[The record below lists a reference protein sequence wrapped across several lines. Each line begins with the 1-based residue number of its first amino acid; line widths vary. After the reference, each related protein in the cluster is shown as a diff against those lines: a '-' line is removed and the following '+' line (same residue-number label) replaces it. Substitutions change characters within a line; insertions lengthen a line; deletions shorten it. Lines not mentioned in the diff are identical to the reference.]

1 MSENKNPK
9 TKQSSPTMGPG
20 PGHGRGGK
28 IAEKPKDIKYSINRL
43 LIVLKPFRA
52 KLIIA
57 IILSV
62 LATILS
68 IIGPKVSSR
77 IITIVADGLFAKVNG
92 SGVIDFDKIL
102 SIIQMMLVIYA
113 GSFVFNFTQRILM
126 NKITQDIAYKLR
138 VDITS
143 KINRLPLK
151 YFDKKT
157 HGETLSVVTNDVDT
171 IATSLNES
179 LTNIITSVTAAIGIV
194 IMMLS
199 ISWQMTLVTLIT
211 LPLSLFLLSFI
222 IKNSQKYFVAQ
233 QNHLAT
239 LNGHIEEAYGGHTVI
254 KAFNYEDKSIEQFNV
269 YNKDLYESGWKAQF
283 LSGLMQPI
291 MNFVGNIGY
300 VFVAILGGYLAVRNL
315 ISIGDIQAF
324 IQYVRMYNQ
333 PIAQIAQA
341 SNVIQS
347 TLAASERVFNFL
359 DEQEV
364 TPDIANGASTKN
376 ISGRVV
382 FENVKFGYNEDQ
394 MIINDFNMEIYPG
407 RKIAIVGPTGAG
419 KTTLVNLLMRF
430 YELNGGAIYIDDTNI
445 TDFKR
450 SDLRRLFGIVL
461 QDAWLFNGTIMENLR
476 FGNLNAT
483 DAQVV
488 DAADRA
494 YVDHFIKTLEHGY
507 ETEINEESSNISQ
520 GQKQLLTIA
529 RAFLA
534 DPKILILDEATSSVD
549 TRTEVLI
556 QKGMAKLM
564 EGRTSFVIAHRLS
577 TIRDADVI
585 LVMDHG
591 DIVEVGN
598 HKELLAANG
607 FYAQLYMSQFED
619 GEV

>member
-1 MSENKNPK
+1 MPENKQEEKQTSPK
-9 TKQSSPTMGPG
+9 MGPG
-20 PGHGRGGK
+20 KKQGK
-28 IAEKPKDIKYSINRL
+28 IAEKPKDMAYASKRL
-43 LIVLKPFRA
+43 LDALKPHWI
-52 KLIIA
+52 KLFVA

-62 LATILS
+62 FATVLS

-77 IITIVADGLFAKVNG
+77 ITTIVAEGLFGKIDG
-92 SGVIDFDKIL
+92 SGAIDFDRIL
-102 SIIQMMLVIYA
+102 SIIKTMLMIYA
-113 GSFVFNFTQRILM
+113 GSFVFNFTQRVLM
-126 NKITQDIAYKLR
+126 NKVTQDIAYKLR
-138 VDITS
+138 NDITE

-151 YFDKKT
+151 FLDTKT

-171 IATSLNES
+171 IASSLNES
-179 LTNIITSVTAAIGIV
+179 LANIITSVTAAIGIV
-194 IMMLS
+194 IMMLT
-199 ISWQMTLVTLIT
+199 ISWQMTAVTLIT
-211 LPLSLFLLSFI
+211 LPLSLFLLSSI

-233 QNHLAT
+233 QNNLAT
-239 LNGHIEEAYGGHTVI
+239 LNGHIEEAYSGHTVI
-254 KAFNYEDKSIEQFNV
+254 KAFNYEGESINQFNE
-269 YNKDLYESGWKAQF
+269 YNEDLYESGWKSQF
-283 LSGLMQPI
+283 LSGLLRPI
-291 MNFVGNIGY
+291 MNFVGNVGY
-300 VFVAILGGYLAVRNL
+300 VFVAILGGYLAVRNV
-315 ISIGDIQAF
+315 ITIGDIQAF

-333 PIAQIAQA
+333 PIAQLAQA

-347 TLAASERVFNFL
+347 TLAASERVFTFL
-359 DEQEV
+359 DEEETEKDIEV
-364 TPDIANGASTKN
+364 GASTEN
-376 ISGRVV
+376 IKGEVK
-382 FENVKFGYNEDQ
+382 FEHVKFGYNEDE
-394 MIINDFNMEIYPG
+394 MIINDFNVEIYPG

-430 YELNGGAIYIDDTNI
+430 YELNGGAIYIDDINI
-445 TDFKR
+445 KDFKR

-461 QDAWLFNGTIMENLR
+461 QDAWLFNGSIMDNLR
-476 FGNLNAT
+476 FGNLDAT
-483 DAQVV
+483 DEEVM

-494 YVDHFIKTLEHGY
+494 YVDHFIRTLEHGY
-507 ETEINEESSNISQ
+507 QTEINEESSNVSQ

-556 QKGMAKLM
+556 QKGMSKLM

-598 HKELLAANG
+598 HKELIAKDG
-607 FYAQLYMSQFED
+607 FYANLYMSQFDD

>member
-1 MSENKNPK
+1 MSKNKK
-9 TKQSSPTMGPG
+9 TQTKQSSPTMGPG
-20 PGHGRGGK
+20 HGRSGK
-28 IAEKPKDIKYSINRL
+28 IAEKPKDIKYSFKRL

-62 LATILS
+62 LATVLS

-77 IITIVADGLFAKVNG
+77 IITIVADGLFAKVSG
-92 SGVIDFDKIL
+92 SGVIDFDQIL
-102 SIIQMMLVIYA
+102 KIIQVMLVIYA
-113 GSFVFNFTQRILM
+113 GSFVFNFTQRLLM

-179 LTNIITSVTAAIGIV
+179 LTNIITSVTAAIGII

-254 KAFNYEDKSIEQFNV
+254 KAFNYEDKSIQQFNV
-269 YNKDLYESGWKAQF
+269 YNQNLYESGWKAQF

-291 MNFVGNIGY
+291 MGFVGNVGY

-333 PIAQIAQA
+333 PVAQLAQA

-359 DEQEV
+359 DEKEV
-364 TPDIANGASTKN
+364 SADVIVGANTEN

-382 FENVKFGYNEDQ
+382 FENVQFGYNENE
-394 MIINDFNMEIYPG
+394 MIINNFNMEIYPG

-430 YELNGGAIYIDDTNI
+430 YELNSGAIYIDNTNI

-461 QDAWLFNGTIMENLR
+461 QDAWLFNGSIMDNLR
-476 FGNLNAT
+476 FGNLEAT
-483 DAQVV
+483 DQQVI

-507 ETEINEESSNISQ
+507 QTEINEESSNISQ

>member
-1 MSENKNPK
+1 MSENKK
-9 TKQSSPTMGPG
+9 TETKQSSPTMGPG